1 MGTFICC
8 KRLSED
14 TSSIFAPGEEEIDF
28 PEYTSRSDSYF
39 SLIEKKYNLLDNIQ
53 LLDYINLLESFNL
66 QTATS
71 HSKVKYRSNFTSK
84 DEFLNVIMYKE
95 EFQSFIENKL
105 LNIQDVLD
113 FFGEDEQ
120 TISIFKECFVKLID
134 SLNVKLNSYY
144 KTNKEQKV
152 TKRNLV
158 GLGLIY
164 CRGQN
169 ISKVKI
175 FFELFKNEEEKFV
188 KSEILD
194 NYLIGIFFISSYCLL
209 NIRTSFN
216 MPLQGLPKIEN
227 NLAYNLLNG
236 YGLAQKNCENLL
248 KYFNQTFFDKESF
261 TWKEF
266 KNKFGNNKNS
276 FSWIFSTKGIR
287 SKLEDKNI
295 C

>member
-1 MGTFICC
+1 MGASLCC
-8 KRLSED
+8 KRPSED
-14 TSSIFAPGEEEIDF
+14 TSSIFAPGEKEIDF
-28 PEYTSRSDSYF
+28 PDYNSRSDNYF

-66 QTATS
+66 QTATTNS
-71 HSKVKYRSNFTSK
+71 QVKYRSNFSSK
-84 DEFLNVIMYKE
+84 DEFLNVIMHQE
-95 EFQSFIENKL
+95 EFHSFIENKL
-105 LNIQDVLD
+105 FRIQDVLE
-113 FFGEDEQ
+113 FYGEDEE
-120 TISIFKECFVKLID
+120 TMSIFKECFLKLID

-152 TKRNLV
+152 TKRNLL
-158 GLGLIY
+158 GLGLLY

-188 KSEILD
+188 KSETLD
-194 NYLIGIFFISSYCLL
+194 NYLIGIFFIASYCLL
-209 NIRTSFN
+209 NVRTSLD
-216 MPLQGLPKIEN
+216 MPLQDLPKIEK
-227 NLAYNLLNG
+227 NLAFNLLNG
-236 YGLAQKNCENLL
+236 CGLAQKNCENLL
-248 KYFNQTFFDKESF
+248 NYFNQKFFDKESF
-261 TWKEF
+261 TWEEF
-266 KNKFGNNKNS
+266 KNKFGYNNNS